1 MNPIKQITAYFREA
15 VKAKACGAIDPS
27 EQDKCWTITPEEYQ
41 SGCLNQKTTDEIIAS
56 KSTRTKQPDY
66 VDVLLI
72 PKTLGK
78 LTDEEGIEI
87 DRGFKEITGLYFI
100 PAKLSCLGHLH
111 IVPAE
116 GKRPWIPRELLYPMV
131 EPQLCIGTIQ
141 QYNQA
146 LESNLSGYAL
156 IETWQAYRQYAEAF
170 YESVTGTPFE
180 ENTLQTGLGENGKTL
195 TAGVNDTIYV
205 CLNPVV
211 YTTHH
216 LLKLYNELID
226 DTSPKPLYEKFL
238 GGEKNVRPLL
248 PGEALAPM
256 EAHAG
261 QMNSHYPLSAS
272 QREALH
278 HVRETGPGEILAV
291 SGPPG
296 TGKTTL
302 LQSVVA
308 DLLVDRA
315 LAKEPAPLIVAS
327 STNNQAIT
335 NIIRSFGAIRRTQKN
350 ADAPEAEAEAEAET
364 KTKVETE
371 PAQSLLEQRWIC
383 GVDSLAVY
391 FPSDNKVEQAEEA
404 GFQCTT
410 RNADHFAAATET
422 AENLEASEKRMLEKC
437 SAYFHRSF
445 LRIGACQT
453 ALHNELEMI
462 DHTRRKCLTTFE
474 TLQTLTGGLSADAY
488 REQLTATQQDI
499 AQVIRN
505 TEARITDCFEQIE
518 AYKNRMKTW
527 RACYESLPWFT
538 RKLSFLPGARK
549 KIQAAFRTE
558 KTPDELDFLPAEPSL
573 DEILE
578 AYSYRIQQVNEQ
590 ISHYRRQIESGRER
604 QARSQKEEQ
613 RLNELTSACEAQF
626 AVLAN
631 YNPELFYPAENQTSE
646 ETTKKRTEKATGE
659 TTTEKAPW
667 QRWIAEGD
675 RSRLNASLDTTARY
689 IAFWLAVHY
698 YECEWLKKKD
708 ILTDGQRGYNYKTIL
723 DHFYSRLAMITP
735 CMVMTFYML
744 PKNFLAY
751 DGNEKKSF
759 HLFNYIDLLIVE
771 EAGQVT
777 PEIAAPAFSLAQRAL
792 VVGDESQI
800 PPVWGLAGAVDAA
813 LALQYGVIEKKE
825 DFSLLAESGLNC
837 SASNSMK
844 VAKNACKYNKEPF
857 RGLFLSEHRRCY
869 NEIIAFCNQLIY
881 KEQLQPKRGNGKED
895 TTYPLRALPQMGY
908 KNIPAEHAAQAG
920 VSRYNKTEARA
931 IVAWLKARYPAIRQA
946 YQDSDS
952 RLKPDEILAV
962 ITPFKAQA
970 QLIRSYIAKEMP
982 REATFI
988 TVGTVHTFQGAER
1001 KIILF
1006 STVYGAKDSGY
1017 FIERN
1022 PNLVNVAVSRA
1033 QDSFLIFGARE
1044 GLHGEVGRLLKSHT
1058 PEALTF

>member
-27 EQDKCWTITPEEYQ
+27 EKDKCWTITPEEYQ
-41 SGCLNQKTTDEIIAS
+41 SGCLNQKTTNQIIAS
-56 KSTRTKQPDY
+56 QSTDTTQPDC

-87 DRGFKEITGLYFI
+87 ARNLKDITGLYFI
-100 PAKLSCLGHLH
+100 PAKLSCLGHLY

-116 GKRPWIPRELLYPMV
+116 GKRPWIPRELLHPMV
-131 EPQLCIGTIQ
+131 EPQLCIGTVQ
-141 QYNQA
+141 QYTQA
-146 LESNLSGYAL
+146 QKSNLSGYAL

-180 ENTLQTGLGENGKTL
+180 ENTLLTGLGENGKTR
-195 TAGVNDTIYV
+195 TARLNDTIYV
-205 CLNPVV
+205 CIHTAA
-211 YTTHH
+211 YITQH
-216 LLKLYNELID
+216 LLQLYNELID
-226 DTSPKPLYEKFL
+226 DTNPKPLYEKFL
-238 GGEKNVRPLL
+238 SGEKNTLPLL
-248 PGEALAPM
+248 PGEALALM

-261 QMNSHYPLSAS
+261 QMNCRYPLSAT
-272 QREALH
+272 QREALNH
-278 HVRETGPGEILAV
+278 FRQTGLGEILAV

-308 DLLVDRA
+308 DLLVGRA
-315 LAKEPAPLIVAS
+315 LAQKQAPLIVAS
-327 STNNQAIT
+327 STNNQAVT
-335 NIIRSFGAIRRTQKN
+335 NIIRSFGAVRRTEKN
-350 ADAPEAEAEAEAET
+350 AGAPEAEAET
-364 KTKVETE
+364 KTKAKTE
-371 PAQSLLEQRWIC
+371 PTKSLLEQRWIC

-391 FPSDNKVEQAEEA
+391 FPSDNKVEQAEKA

-410 RNADHFAAATET
+410 RKANHFAAAIET
-422 AENLEASEKRMLEKC
+422 TDNLEASEKRMLEKC

-445 LRIGACQT
+445 LGIDACQT
-453 ALHNELEMI
+453 ALHKELKMI
-462 DHTRRKCLTTFE
+462 DHTRRKCLATFD

-488 REQLTATQQDI
+488 RGQLRAAQQEI
-499 AQVIRN
+499 AQAIHD
-505 TEARITDCFEQIE
+505 TEACITGCFEQIE

-527 RACYESLPWFT
+527 RACYESLPWLI
-538 RKLSFLPGARK
+538 RKLSFLPGVGR
-549 KIQAAFRTE
+549 KIQAVFRTE
-558 KTPDELDFLPAEPSL
+558 KTPEELDFLPAEPSL

-578 AYSYRIQQVNEQ
+578 AYSYRIQQANEQ
-590 ISHYRRQIESGRER
+590 INHYRRQMENCRVR

-613 RLNELTSACEAQF
+613 KLNALMAACEAQF

-631 YNPELFYPAENQTSE
+631 YNPELFYPAENETAE
-646 ETTKKRTEKATGE
+646 ETPKEITAKTTGE
-659 TTTEKAPW
+659 TRKKTTTKKAPW
-667 QRWIAEGD
+667 QRQIAESD
-675 RSRLNASLDTTARY
+675 RSAWNASLDTTARY

-708 ILTDGQRGYNYKTIL
+708 ILTDSQRGYNFQNVL
-723 DHFYSRLAMITP
+723 ESLYSRLAMVTP
-735 CMVMTFYML
+735 CMVMTLYML

-751 DGNEKKSF
+751 DAQEKKNF
-759 HLFNYIDLLIVE
+759 HLFNHIDLLIVE

-777 PEIAAPAFSLAQRAL
+777 PEIAAPAFSLAKRAL
-792 VVGDESQI
+792 VIGDENQI
-800 PPVWGLAGAVDAA
+800 PPVWGLTGALDTT

-844 VAKNACKYNKEPF
+844 VAKNACKYK
-857 RGLFLSEHRRCY
+857 GLFLSEHRRCY

-895 TTYPLRALPQMGY
+895 TTYPLPGLPQMGY
-908 KNIPAEHAAQAG
+908 KNISAEHAAQAG
-920 VSRYNKTEARA
+920 VSRYNEAEARA

-946 YQDSDS
+946 YQDSDR

-982 REATFI
+982 RERTFI

-1033 QDSFLIFGARE
+1033 QDSFLIFGARD